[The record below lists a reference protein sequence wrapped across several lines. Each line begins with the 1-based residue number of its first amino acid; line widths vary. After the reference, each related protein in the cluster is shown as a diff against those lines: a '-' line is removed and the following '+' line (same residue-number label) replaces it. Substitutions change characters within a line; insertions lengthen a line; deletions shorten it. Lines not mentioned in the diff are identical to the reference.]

1 MGKGDGSLF
10 PFLGKR
16 DTFKEKG
23 KWGSFLFLF
32 LEKGTHS
39 KKRENEA
46 VFFFI
51 FGKKRNIQFNI
62 YNISIPSLV
71 SEYIFT
77 YLGYSNTKFKKENS
91 QNKKIWIYI
100 N

>member
-10 PFLGKR
+10 PFG
-16 DTFKEKG
+16 
-23 KWGSFLFLF
+23 
-32 LEKGTHS
+32 EKGTHS

-51 FGKKRNIQFNI
+51 FWKKRNIQFNI

>member
-16 DTFKEKG
+16 DTFK
-23 KWGSFLFLF
+23 
-32 LEKGTHS
+32 
-39 KKRENEA
+39 ENEA

>member
-10 PFLGKR
+10 PFLEKR

-23 KWGSFLFLF
+23 KENSFLF
-32 LEKGTHS
+32 EKEKHS
-39 KKRENEA
+39 IR
-46 VFFFI
+46 
-51 FGKKRNIQFNI
+51 QHFNK

-77 YLGYSNTKFKKENS
+77 YLGYSNTKFKKKIHKI
-91 QNKKIWIYI
+91 KKFEYT
-100 N
+100 

>member
-10 PFLGKR
+10 PF
-16 DTFKEKG
+16 
-23 KWGSFLFLF
+23 W
-32 LEKGTHS
+32 EKGTHS

-51 FGKKRNIQFNI
+51 FWKKRNIQFNI